1 MNPEWLDRVFG
12 FEGGFSADPADP
24 GNWTGGKSG
33 SGELKGTKWGIAA
46 NTYPHLNIKALTREQ
61 AADIYAR
68 DYAKPFLDLHPA
80 LGFQLFDF
88 SVNAGVDKAVRTL
101 QIVLGVTVDGKLGP
115 MTRAAIKDPVNV
127 AIQLLAERLEFYT
140 DIQGWS
146 RFGRG
151 WAKRVA
157 ANLRYLSEDVN

>member
-1 MNPEWLDRVFG
+1 MNPEWLNRVFG
-12 FEGGFSADPADP
+12 FEGGYSDDPADP
-24 GNWTGGKSG
+24 G
-33 SGELKGTKWGIAA
+33 GETRWGISKRA
-46 NTYPHLNIKALTREQ
+46 YPNVNIKALTREQ

-68 DYAKPFLDLHPA
+68 DYAKPFLGLHPA

-88 SVNAGVDKAVRTL
+88 SVNAGVDKAVRAL

-115 MTRAAIKDPVNV
+115 MTRAAVKDPVNV

-140 DIQGWS
+140 DIQGWA

-157 ANLRYLSEDVN
+157 ENLHYLAEDVK